1 MEQELKKVVQI
12 VNRLSLLYWQP
23 SGFQS
28 QEQVRS
34 LAGDWRQAFNWFLS
48 SYAFERQ
55 GRSPHYSTAAVKAV
69 ELYDGE
75 FPTQDFEEK
84 IWQNFLSSGRFSTD
98 AVGANKKNN
107 PLCPSK
113 NEFDSASRLVTS
125 LENYDFNIVKW
136 ASSLAKS
143 GDIEIAWNKLDKI
156 RGIGKKIASLFLR
169 DIVYAFEIDEDKVG
183 KKVYLQPIDIWTER
197 GAKALAHFIS
207 KNPKSYWEFA
217 EVLVEVSEY
226 ASVHSTLTNSGLWI
240 FGAQLVRNPTQFH
253 DLLLSAEE
261 LHNFLTG
268 QIHWHRNRAKI
279 LETVLDI
286 SS

>member
-1 MEQELKKVVQI
+1 MEQELKKIVRI

-28 QEQVRS
+28 QDKIRS
-34 LAGDWRQAFNWFLS
+34 YAGDWRQAFNWFLT

-55 GRSPHYSTAAVKAV
+55 GRSPHYSTTAVKAV
-69 ELYDGE
+69 ELYSGK
-75 FPTQDFEEK
+75 FPAQDFEKE
-84 IWQNFLSSGRFSTD
+84 IWQSFLNVGRFSAD

-107 PLCPSK
+107 PLCPSE
-113 NEFDSASRLVTS
+113 NEFDSASHLVTS
-125 LENYDFNIVKW
+125 LGDYDFNIVKW

-143 GDIEIAWNKLDKI
+143 GNIEIACNKLDGI

-197 GAKALAHFIS
+197 GAKSLASFVS
-207 KNPKSYWEFA
+207 KNPKSYWDFA

-226 ASVHSTLTNSGLWI
+226 ANVLSTLTNSGLWI
-240 FGAQLVRNPTQFH
+240 FGAQLVRNPDQFQT
-253 DLLLSAEE
+253 LLLNAGE

-268 QIHWHRNRAKI
+268 QIHLYQDRAKI
-279 LETVLDI
+279 LEKVLDT
-286 SS
+286 SG